1 MSSRKPSPYS
11 SFNSY
16 NKIDSE
22 MKEKAAKEKEDQ
34 KRQLQERQMQQ
45 TTPQQMNPQMRNQM
59 SAQQM
64 QQQMNPQMQQMN
76 PQMQQMNPQMQQ
88 MNPQMQQMN
97 PQMQQMN
104 PQMQQMNPQ
113 MQQMNPQMQQM
124 NPQMQQMPSRF
135 KTIQSPEHLQNILT
149 HGVEHFQTNF
159 KTKGMQPPPM
169 RLFLK
174 LYTEWCTPCK
184 KIAPVLDEISLSEQ
198 TKDIIFMKFDA
209 DLIIKSQEPLAKHL
223 VSTLK
228 VGAVPAFYGFV
239 DGQLV
244 GNVMGADRKEIDQLL
259 QKLM

>member
-34 KRQLQERQMQQ
+34 KRQMQERQMQERQMQERQMQERQMQ
-45 TTPQQMNPQMRNQM
+45 TAPQQMNPQMRNQM

-64 QQQMNPQMQQMN
+64 QQQMNPQMQQMQQQMN
-76 PQMQQMNPQMQQ
+76 PQMQQMQQQMNPQMQQ
-88 MNPQMQQMN
+88 MNPQMQQ
-97 PQMQQMN
+97 
-104 PQMQQMNPQ
+104 
-113 MQQMNPQMQQM
+113 
-124 NPQMQQMPSRF
+124 PSRF

-184 KIAPVLDEISLSEQ
+184 KISPVLDEISLSEQ

-228 VGAVPAFYGFV
+228 IGAVPAFYGFI

>member
-34 KRQLQERQMQQ
+34 KRQMQERQMQERQMQERQMQ
-45 TTPQQMNPQMRNQM
+45 TAPQQMNPQMRNQM

-64 QQQMNPQMQQMN
+64 QQQMNPQMQQM
-76 PQMQQMNPQMQQ
+76 QQQMNPQMQQ
-88 MNPQMQQMN
+88 MNPQMQQ
-97 PQMQQMN
+97 
-104 PQMQQMNPQ
+104 
-113 MQQMNPQMQQM
+113 
-124 NPQMQQMPSRF
+124 PSRF

-184 KIAPVLDEISLSEQ
+184 KISPVLDEISLSEQ

-228 VGAVPAFYGFV
+228 IGAVPAFYGFI

>member
-34 KRQLQERQMQQ
+34 KRQMQERQMQERQMQERQMQERQMQ
-45 TTPQQMNPQMRNQM
+45 TAPQQMNPQMRNQM

-64 QQQMNPQMQQMN
+64 QQQMNPQMQQM
-76 PQMQQMNPQMQQ
+76 QQQMNPQMQQ
-88 MNPQMQQMN
+88 MNPQMQQ
-97 PQMQQMN
+97 
-104 PQMQQMNPQ
+104 
-113 MQQMNPQMQQM
+113 
-124 NPQMQQMPSRF
+124 PSRF

-184 KIAPVLDEISLSEQ
+184 KISPVLDEISLSEQ

-228 VGAVPAFYGFV
+228 IGAVPAFYGFI